1 MPRLRSEQDR
11 KTYYRCTFMHV
22 IKKIILWPLAT
33 RFRRWIFAYTPVPV
47 LVFVGACD
55 LWIGRNAEG
64 RLFNRVEDVPENS
77 AALVLGTSPRSRGS
91 VNLYYM
97 YRMQAAADLWKS
109 GKVKYI
115 IVSGDNSTVNYDEA
129 TYMKRTL
136 NKMGIPDS
144 VITLDYAGFRTLDSV
159 VRAYWVFGQKNIVI
173 VSQPFHNERALFI
186 ADHFGMNACAYNA
199 KDVPGQ
205 YGWKTSLREYLARVN
220 AVLDLYVFQTAPK
233 FPGPPE
239 PIR

>member
-1 MPRLRSEQDR
+1 MPRLLSGLMQ
-11 KTYYRCTFMHV
+11 KTFYRCTFIEVM
-22 IKKIILWPLAT
+22 KNILRWPFAT
-33 RFRRWIFAYTPVPV
+33 RFRRWLFAYIP
-47 LVFVGACD
+47 LLLLIFVFTCD
-55 LWIGRNAEG
+55 LWIGNNAEG
-64 RLFNRVEDVPENS
+64 RMFNRISDVPENS
-77 AALVLGTSPRSRGS
+77 AALVLGTSPRSHGT
-91 VNLYYM
+91 VNLYYI

-129 TYMKRTL
+129 TYMKKTL
-136 NKMGIPDS
+136 NKLGIPDS

-173 VSQPFHNERALFI
+173 VSQPFHNERAIFI
-186 ADHFGMNACAYNA
+186 ADHFGINACAYNA
-199 KDVPGQ
+199 KDVPDQ

-220 AVLDLYVFQTAPK
+220 AVLDLFVFQTTPK

-239 PIR
+239 PIH